1 MGSGLLCLQKLYQFN
16 EICSHNNQLVSIAP
30 RSTPMSRGSAAVAAT
45 RYATT
50 TNSGYMHNPSGSY
63 ASGCVMHIT
72 ARHQWQLL
80 KMCSIFANGYFFKG
94 HGPRAK
100 SFFNS
105 FYERGLGLSTGN
117 WRNLTTFLITL
128 RAAARPWPG
137 GPLTGLVWFRLQ
149 PPARFSQIAADL
161 ALGIRQ
167 LHTSPDVIGN
177 FTPF

>member
-72 ARHQWQLL
+72 ARHQLQLL
-80 KMCSIFANGYFFKG
+80 NMYSIYARGIYFLKG

-100 SFFNS
+100 DFINS
-105 FYERGLGLSTGN
+105 FYEKGLGLNTGN
-117 WRNLTTFLITL
+117 WRKLTTYLITL
-128 RAAARPWPG
+128 RAAARPLPDG
-137 GPLTGLVWFRLQ
+137 QLTELMRFHLQ
-149 PPARFSQIAADL
+149 ASPRFTQILRRKWA
-161 ALGIRQ
+161 
-167 LHTSPDVIGN
+167 
-177 FTPF
+177 